1 MNLLDFTAQEVAR
14 AKKATFTRRNHCIDA
29 PMDLGKRNFRADA
42 PNKLWLTGITKLA
55 PPHRKYYLSPVLD
68 SFGSKVIQ
76 WPIGTRPR
84 DCRRANGRAT

>member
-55 PPHRKYYLSPVLD
+55 PPGRKRYLSPIVD
-68 SFGSKVIQ
+68 FFDGKVIQ